1 MYAVIWVP
9 SWLYTATRGAYVY
22 KLIIEQGVKVKYA
35 HQVSTH
41 MCGGV
46 SVVDLVRSIPKQL
59 RPTGEEIQKMIAEF
73 SEKQDSIEIDVDE
86 DANVSIC
93 CQHFIDF
100 VENHLYPWYSKSVA
114 RGEYPNHDSWL
125 HEFVDKLNE
134 TNCAEMFHHPDHE
147 HILKEIQRL
156 DESALQ
162 KAKKKYIGGLY
173 WWAHQFNEC
182 LEGREFDF
190 SDYQEE
196 TW

>member
-1 MYAVIWVP
+1 M
-9 SWLYTATRGAYVY
+9 Y

-35 HQVSTH
+35 HQMSNY

-59 RPTGEEIQKMIAEF
+59 RPPGEEIQKMIAEF
-73 SEKQDSIEIDVDE
+73 SEKQDSIQITLEK
-86 DANVSIC
+86 DADASIC

-100 VENHLYPWYSKSVA
+100 WENHLYPWVSKGVD
-114 RGEYPNHDSWL
+114 RDKYPNLDREGL
-125 HEFVDKLNE
+125 QEFVDKLNE
-134 TNCAEMFHHPDHE
+134 TNCAEMFHHPDYD
-147 HILKEIQRL
+147 HILKKIQRQ
-156 DESALQ
+156 DDSALQ
-162 KAKKKYIGGLY
+162 DAEKKYIGSLY